1 MTWQASPNGAVPTGD
16 QVDPLYEEACD
27 YTLSK
32 TDTRDIKNGTQCC
45 VWIAHNQLTETLSIT
60 LLNV

>member
-1 MTWQASPNGAVPTGD
+1 MTWQASSNGAVPTGD

-32 TDTRDIKNGTQCC
+32 LTQGTLKQYPMLCMDSTQP
-45 VWIAHNQLTETLSIT
+45 VN
-60 LLNV
+60 